1 MTADYNGWQDIPEE
15 EREALLDTAALIVR
29 SKQQRSPELLK
40 KSFLRLPMRG
50 VFPVLSVLSVVLL
63 LSSCTGGEA
72 QPVKP
77 HALSKLV
84 RVAPIIDTTIARPV
98 LATGTVAP
106 RDEIALS
113 FKVGGVIARVAVD
126 PGDIV
131 RAGQVLATLELREID
146 AGLAK
151 ARSGSTKAERDLA
164 RARRLYRDSVVT
176 LSQLQD
182 SETAAELA
190 RADLDAAA
198 FNRRYAVIVAPG
210 NGTILRRSAQPGETV
225 SPGSPVLTLGSATRG
240 KVVELGLADR
250 DVVSVRK
257 GDRATMQF
265 AAFPGRTF
273 AGRITQI
280 DGSADPVTGA
290 FGIEIAIQD
299 ATALAAGLVGQVEIH
314 PTRGMAV
321 QLVPIEAVLE
331 ADGSN
336 ATVFALSPDRQR
348 AERRRVSVA
357 FIDGSQVAISGG
369 LEGFTTVLT
378 DGAAYLDDSSAVEVA
393 R

>member
-1 MTADYNGWQDIPEE
+1 
-15 EREALLDTAALIVR
+15 
-29 SKQQRSPELLK
+29 
-40 KSFLRLPMRG
+40 MRG
-50 VFPVLSVLSVVLL
+50 VLAVVSVFSL
-63 LSSCTGGEA
+63 LSSCTGGDA

-77 HALSKLV
+77 GVPAKLV
-84 RVAPIIDTTIARPV
+84 RVAPITDTILARPV

-151 ARSGSTKAERDLA
+151 ARSGAAKAERDLA

-190 RADLDAAA
+190 RADLEAAA
-198 FNRRYAVIVAPG
+198 FNRRYAVIVAPAD
-210 NGTILRRSAQPGETV
+210 GTILRRSAEPGETV
-225 SPGSPVLTLGSATRG
+225 SPGSPVLVLGSATRG
-240 KVVELGLADR
+240 KVIEVGLADR

-257 GDRATMQF
+257 GDRATVQF
-265 AAFPGRTF
+265 AAFPGKTY
-273 AGRITQI
+273 AGQVTQI
-280 DGSADPVTGA
+280 DGSADPMTGA

-299 ATALAAGLVGQVEIH
+299 AVTLAAGLVGQVEIH
-314 PTRGMAV
+314 PARGVPA

-331 ADGSN
+331 ADGTS
-336 ATVFALSPDRQR
+336 ATIFALSLDRKR

-357 FIDGSQVAISGG
+357 FIDGSKVAISGG

-378 DGAAYLDDSSAVEVA
+378 DGAAYLDEGSAVEVV